1 MIKKRTFD
9 PIDYECIN
17 KVDFLV
23 EEDEPSPDL
32 DSEELE
38 VTFNEQ
44 GSIHGDQG
52 NLFSFEFEIL
62 FCFLLPFNFLVYNFY
77 MIFFLFTGDDF
88 NIDEKIDDVNV
99 FPTIEVNID
108 DVVGFS
114 FGL

>member
-1 MIKKRTFD
+1 MIKKLTFD
-9 PIDYECIN
+9 PINYECIN

-44 GSIHGDQG
+44 GNIHGDQG

-77 MIFFLFTGDDF
+77 MIFF
-88 NIDEKIDDVNV
+88 IHR
-99 FPTIEVNID
+99 
-108 DVVGFS
+108 
-114 FGL
+114 